1 MMPMTPEAKSKSSAG
16 RKALDPKYKLS
27 GRIQVVCTLDEQDQ
41 FTAAANSE
49 GLTPSQWMRNLAV
62 KALKKK

>member
-1 MMPMTPEAKSKSSAG
+1 MMAEAKPKSNAG
-16 RKALDPKYKLS
+16 RKALDPKFRLA
-27 GRIQVVCTLDEQDQ
+27 GRIQVICTLDEQEQ
-41 FTAAANSE
+41 FTAVANSE